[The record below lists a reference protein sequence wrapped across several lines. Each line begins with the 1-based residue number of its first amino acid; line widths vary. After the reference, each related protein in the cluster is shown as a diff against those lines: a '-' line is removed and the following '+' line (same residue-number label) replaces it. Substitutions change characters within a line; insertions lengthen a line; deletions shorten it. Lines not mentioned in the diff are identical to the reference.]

1 MSFLNG
7 ITKAMGMNVGA
18 NSSANVGA
26 NSSGLAPAAPLN
38 KPVAPLNKSV
48 VPLNKPIVPV
58 APLNKA
64 VNRPAAVKPAAAV
77 TSTMNSLAPTQAG
90 GKRTKRTK
98 RTMRSRRYL

>member
-7 ITKAMGMNVGA
+7 ITKAMGMSA
-18 NSSANVGA
+18 NSPANVGA

-38 KPVAPLNKSV
+38 KPVVPLNKSAAPLNKS
-48 VPLNKPIVPV
+48 
-58 APLNKA
+58 

-98 RTMRSRRYL
+98 RTKRVYK